1 MNCYVRDKIREI
13 KPLFICIFTWF
24 CFYFDE
30 WAPFI
35 CGYTWCNNIY
45 SFLHLDLLRPLIFD
59 GDFFKYFRSMM
70 LLRKNVGLN
79 TMLALN

>member
-13 KPLFICIFTWF
+13 VPLFICNFTWC

-35 CGYTWCNNIY
+35 CGYIWCNNIY
-45 SFLHLDLLRPLIFD
+45 SFLHLDLLRPLILVTAI
-59 GDFFKYFRSMM
+59 SS
-70 LLRKNVGLN
+70 NTSGL
-79 TMLALN
+79 